1 MSKRRRDEKNK
12 SLETLQGYL
21 ACKSLS
27 LSFFH
32 GPTVERKHSASLVVQ
47 GLVVQALGL
56 DESDVQWVGEMCER
70 GQIIFSM

>member
-1 MSKRRRDEKNK
+1 MKKNK
-12 SLETLQGYL
+12 SLETLQRYL
-21 ACKSLS
+21 ACKNLS

-32 GPTVERKHSASLVVQ
+32 GPTVERKFSASLVVR